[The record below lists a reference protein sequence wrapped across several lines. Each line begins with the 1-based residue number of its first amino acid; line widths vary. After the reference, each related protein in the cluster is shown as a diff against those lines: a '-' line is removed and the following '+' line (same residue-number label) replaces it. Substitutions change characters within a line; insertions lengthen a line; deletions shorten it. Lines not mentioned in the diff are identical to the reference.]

1 MGRIG
6 EDLWKKNERKMPKS
20 NISGEKPVGCIGT
33 G

>member
-6 EDLWKKNERKMPKS
+6 EDLWKKNERKMPNS
-20 NISGEKPVGCIGT
+20 NISGQKPVGCTGT